1 MQSPSPSL
9 AWNGNFEEAEV
20 WPTLFCF
27 LPLFLLHGRGSS
39 SWVLCSK
46 TNHCHIDRPTRELA
60 PWHAK
65 LSTEFPQALT
75 EILEMVRL
83 RLHEVCSCCSLT
95 VLTGP
100 AIDLLKYVLRI
111 FKWTVYF
118 LPTLLWCKSQY
129 SSHSSQLYIKV
140 NKEAYSMTDNRCT
153 NLGNS
158 YTSSVL
164 SQKRIKWQ
172 IWYCKGT
179 LPTNVEAY
187 DLPTIDNCRQMGK

>member
-100 AIDLLKYVLRI
+100 AIDLLNMFWESLSGL
-111 FKWTVYF
+111 FT
-118 LPTLLWCKSQY
+118 
-129 SSHSSQLYIKV
+129 SSQRFSDANHSIALIHHSCISRSTRKHI
-140 NKEAYSMTDNRCT
+140 A
-153 NLGNS
+153 
-158 YTSSVL
+158 
-164 SQKRIKWQ
+164 WQ
-172 IWYCKGT
+172 IT
-179 LPTNVEAY
+179 DAQ
-187 DLPTIDNCRQMGK
+187 I